1 VSADIGSPRSTRS
14 VDFEIVPNYGGYK
27 LHDLIIVDPNILIC
41 WKEDH
46 NVPNVIVGATMAV
59 VQ

>member
-1 VSADIGSPRSTRS
+1 MSADISSPHSTRS